1 MYKKFDKNKQ
11 NKLFKEEFQNLIHSI
26 CSDIAN
32 EDIDK
37 MFLHF
42 NGGEHKKSLAF
53 ETFYESFCKAVQVP
67 ALKDE
72 KVSEGIKKME
82 ERKRSSW

>member
-1 MYKKFDKNKQ
+1 M
-11 NKLFKEEFQNLIHSI
+11 
-26 CSDIAN
+26 
-32 EDIDK
+32 

-42 NGGEHKKSLAF
+42 NGGVHKQSLAF
-53 ETFYESFCKAVQVP
+53 ETFYENFCKAVQVP

-82 ERKRSSW
+82 